1 MLTFKTGLQSI
12 SLIALGLIC
21 SLPALRMESDTSNTV
36 GDIIRVSFSI
46 LSLTGLIGGTS
57 LLFFETIPSKT
68 EVQYSAQAKTFVYDT
83 YEKKFIL
90 IKNIFI
96 DPMAFKYDGLYKH
109 KKTNQSEVQNIYA
122 SLLHNEL
129 IKNYNSI
136 YDFLLEYVEKN

>member
-46 LSLTGLIGGTS
+46 LSLTSLIGGTS

-68 EVQYSAQAKTFVYDT
+68 EVQYSAQTKTFVYDT
-83 YEKKFIL
+83 DK
-90 IKNIFI
+90 
-96 DPMAFKYDGLYKH
+96 
-109 KKTNQSEVQNIYA
+109 
-122 SLLHNEL
+122 
-129 IKNYNSI
+129 KNYIN
-136 YDFLLEYVEKN
+136 